1 MRAEPITLRKRLVI
15 EILLAVA
22 KMLCDDM
29 DTSAALRSISN
40 SLHFALKEKEESKL

>member
-1 MRAEPITLRKRLVI
+1 MRVEPITLRKRLVI

-29 DTSAALRSISN
+29 DTSAALRSTAST
-40 SLHFALKEKEESKL
+40 SPCGR